1 MLCSLCIGLFVMYT
15 SSVFVGCPVV
25 AFPIFLI
32 YGFYLPIKKKKII
45 GLYFTLLSRALKG
58 GCH

>member
-32 YGFYLPIKKKKII
+32 YGFYLPIKKKKDYWII
-45 GLYFTLLSRALKG
+45 LYTTVQSS
-58 GCH
+58 